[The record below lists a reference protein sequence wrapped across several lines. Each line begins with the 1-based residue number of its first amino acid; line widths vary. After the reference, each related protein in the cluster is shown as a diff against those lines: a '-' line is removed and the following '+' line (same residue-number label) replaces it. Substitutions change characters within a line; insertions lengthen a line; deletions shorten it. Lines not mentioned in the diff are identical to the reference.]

1 MAYQQAIT
9 ATAAPP
15 KWIVAEDPAPPRM
28 FNGYIHPGPYYE
40 KKADPPIFSPRQE
53 PDPTACDCSACLIY
67 GPKYCKAH
75 VTHISDFY
83 PVPTPAEEAAEIVEA
98 AERRAYREQLII
110 EQAGKAAKAGHCPK
124 RIEKAAEIARKP
136 AELVL
141 SMAKY
146 FAGPIACRCPDATRR
161 KAPKCKHQLAHIIA
175 ANVER
180 RIDAQPQEPTA
191 AAEVAAQP
199 TEVLAPAPPLV
210 TSPDKR
216 MIARRAQERI
226 EAQAQEQ
233 SEPAARPSDKFM
245 PFKPEISRD
254 AQGMIW
260 S

>member
-1 MAYQQAIT
+1 MATTKAIT

-53 PDPTACDCSACLIY
+53 PDPTACNCAACLIY

-83 PVPTPAEEAAEIVEA
+83 PMPTPAEEAAEIEA
-98 AERRAYREQLII
+98 AERRAYREQLIT
-110 EQAGKAAKAGHCPK
+110 EQAAKATAAGHCPK
-124 RIEKAAEIARKP
+124 RIEKAAAIARKP
-136 AELVL
+136 AE
-141 SMAKY
+141 
-146 FAGPIACRCPDATRR
+146 
-161 KAPKCKHQLAHIIA
+161 
-175 ANVER
+175 
-180 RIDAQPQEPTA
+180 
-191 AAEVAAQP
+191 VAAQP
-199 TEVLAPAPPLV
+199 EPTLV

-233 SEPAARPSDKFM
+233 SEPAARPSDSFM
-245 PFKPEISRD
+245 PFEPEISRD